1 MSIFQLWKFQL
12 LLSINCTKIPVARAT
27 DFSRFLTFMSGIYYR
42 SPSWIK
48 QLWISMTFCGQKCN
62 QNQGSKLPCGLI
74 NKSEKVFFCNV
85 PWIAKNSVRTSTDEN
100 TGKKSP
106 LLLYLTRRFFFLI
119 DEFCKSYSLTF
130 VNLLLQKLAGS
141 KFSHPWLMYIS
152 SKRHMNNY
160 TKKAPLLHFIQ
171 LHY

>member
-48 QLWISMTFCGQKCN
+48 QLWISMTFCGKKCN

-106 LLLYLTRRFFFLI
+106 LLLYLTRRFFFSWLTS
-119 DEFCKSYSLTF
+119 FVRVTAWHLLTF
-130 VNLLLQKLAGS
+130 YYKSWQAVNSPIPDLC
-141 KFSHPWLMYIS
+141 I
-152 SKRHMNNY
+152 
-160 TKKAPLLHFIQ
+160 
-171 LHY
+171 

>member
-74 NKSEKVFFCNV
+74 NKSEKVFFV
-85 PWIAKNSVRTSTDEN
+85 MYLELLKIPFELQLMKILEKIPFAAVSNSS
-100 TGKKSP
+100 
-106 LLLYLTRRFFFLI
+106 FFFSWLTS
-119 DEFCKSYSLTF
+119 FVRVTAWHLLTF
-130 VNLLLQKLAGS
+130 YYKSWQAVNSPIPDLC
-141 KFSHPWLMYIS
+141 I
-152 SKRHMNNY
+152 
-160 TKKAPLLHFIQ
+160 
-171 LHY
+171 

>member
-74 NKSEKVFFCNV
+74 NKSEKVFFV
-85 PWIAKNSVRTSTDEN
+85 MYLELLKIPFELQLMKILEKIPFAAVSNSS
-100 TGKKSP
+100 
-106 LLLYLTRRFFFLI
+106 FFFLI